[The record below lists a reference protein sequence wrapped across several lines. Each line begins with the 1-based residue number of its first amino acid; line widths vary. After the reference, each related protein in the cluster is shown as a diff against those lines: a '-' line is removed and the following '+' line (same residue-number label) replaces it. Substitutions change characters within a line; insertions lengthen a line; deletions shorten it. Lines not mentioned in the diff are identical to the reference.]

1 VKPLPDNQ
9 WCALCQGPTLP
20 WCGHGNAVPVERC
33 AATVSV
39 DLVRDDYEGPIP
51 HSFPCLK
58 RAGHDE
64 THLAHV
70 TWLDGED

>member
-1 VKPLPDNQ
+1 MTTEPASNYY
-9 WCALCQGPTLP
+9 ARTGHCQQCR
-20 WCGHGNAVPVERC
+20 CGHGNAEPTESC
-33 AATVSV
+33 AVTITV
-39 DLVRDDYEGPIP
+39 DLIRDDYEGPIP

-64 THLAHV
+64 PHLAHV